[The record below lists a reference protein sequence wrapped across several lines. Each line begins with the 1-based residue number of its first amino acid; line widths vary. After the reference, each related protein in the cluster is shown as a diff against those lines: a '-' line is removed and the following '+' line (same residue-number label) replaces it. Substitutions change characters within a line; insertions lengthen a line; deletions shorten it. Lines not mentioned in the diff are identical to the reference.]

1 MRPKL
6 YTPIQKKVIK
16 VEELDDVKTS
26 LITTR
31 RIVFTPSVDVKEE
44 VQGISI
50 QITCLDEDGTVLKQ
64 VNSADSGTIEDNE
77 NSLTPDPNTVANGD
91 SLPFVGP
98 EPHSLAPLKT
108 PVAPV
113 REGSENANRSRVQ
126 EFKNLGQQPIA
137 KVSLPLTSNPKTAI
151 LHIIRWQFF
160 CFIFGFSLIYPY
172 LRTQK

>member
-1 MRPKL
+1 MRPEL

-31 RIVFTPSVDVKEE
+31 RIVFTPSVDVEEE

-50 QITCLDEDGTVLKQ
+50 QITCLDEDGTVLKR

-113 REGSENANRSRVQ
+113 REGSENANR
-126 EFKNLGQQPIA
+126 
-137 KVSLPLTSNPKTAI
+137 
-151 LHIIRWQFF
+151 
-160 CFIFGFSLIYPY
+160 
-172 LRTQK
+172 